1 MINFRWANIDDLD
14 LLVSLRIRDLKMFSN
29 QEISES
35 TKIKIKNYYQTG
47 INNSTC
53 FTLLG
58 FNDELLVATGTLY
71 LYSIMPSN
79 ENQLGIM
86 GQLTNIWVEEKY
98 RHMGIA
104 SGMIKELLN
113 KVKGKCSAVCLNS
126 SDNAVDFYQK
136 LGFEKKERYMIKKLG

>member
-1 MINFRWANIDDLD
+1 
-14 LLVSLRIRDLKMFSN
+14 
-29 QEISES
+29 
-35 TKIKIKNYYQTG
+35 
-47 INNSTC
+47 
-53 FTLLG
+53 
-58 FNDELLVATGTLY
+58 
-71 LYSIMPSN
+71 MPSN

-136 LGFEKKERYMIKKLG
+136 LGFEMKERYMIKKLG